1 MKTFDSYAW
10 IEYFAGTGRGKLV
23 RTYVE
28 GNDPLF
34 TPSVCLTEIKAKY
47 LKEGKDPSARLDF
60 ILDRGPII
68 ALDEEIALKA
78 AEFKIHSRLHTVD
91 ALIYAAA
98 RSKETVLVTG
108 DRHFKGLKDIEF
120 LS

>member
-10 IEYFAGTGRGKLV
+10 IEYFAGTDKGRSV
-23 RTYVE
+23 RSYVE

-47 LKEGKDPSARLDF
+47 LREGKDPSERIGF

-78 AEFKIHSRLHTVD
+78 AEFKIHFKLHTID
-91 ALIYAAA
+91 ALIYSAAK
-98 RSKETVLVTG
+98 SKETILVTG